1 MVQTRQLDYPTSIR
15 FLGRLAEC
23 DRWDLELS
31 IKKHQLVATD
41 DAGAQAFTFRLPL
54 VCPTIVQ
61 REYQSQSAES
71 VLLPQV
77 RAESLESYLTRL
89 QPVPRPYLVVLIQ
102 AGHAALGYYERDQLL
117 KHKVVRKYM
126 VRKKQGKAQI
136 TYLHRKGKSR
146 AGSRIRLANTVAF
159 FNEINACLGSW
170 PHASAERVLFSCS
183 ARMWG
188 LLHGAKIPP
197 PFAKDDPRLAKV
209 PKSVRTPNFKELQAI
224 NYFIRQGQLAFAD
237 GNGSPLEALL
247 GEADGLE
254 RPAD

>member
-1 MVQTRQLDYPTSIR
+1 MIQTRQLDYPTSLR
-15 FLGRLAEC
+15 FLGRLADC

-31 IKKHQLVATD
+31 IKKHALLATD

-61 REYQSQSAES
+61 REYRSAES
-71 VLLPQV
+71 VLLPLV
-77 RAESLESYLTRL
+77 RAESLESYLPRL
-89 QPVPRPYLVVLIQ
+89 QPVPPPYLIVLIQ
-102 AGHAALGYYERDQLL
+102 AGHAALGYYERDELL

-126 VRKKQGKAQI
+126 VRNKQGKAQI

-170 PHASAERVLFSCS
+170 PHASAARVLFSCS

-188 LLHGAKIPP
+188 LLHGAKSPP

-209 PKSVRTPNFKELQAI
+209 PRSVRTPNFKELQAV

-237 GNGSPLEALL
+237 GNGSPLDTLL
-247 GEADGLE
+247 GEASDLE
-254 RPAD
+254 QSTD